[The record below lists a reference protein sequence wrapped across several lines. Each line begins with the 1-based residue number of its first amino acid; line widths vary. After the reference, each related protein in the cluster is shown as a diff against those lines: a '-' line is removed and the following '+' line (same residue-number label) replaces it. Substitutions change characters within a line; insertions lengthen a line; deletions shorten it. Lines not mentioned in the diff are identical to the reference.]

1 VSLPQL
7 AAPASIVDTL
17 APAAIAALRAHP
29 RFAEAAR
36 AAAAGMV
43 AHYSGNRLLN
53 QLMND
58 RGRALFTHHAVYLH
72 FSRTPGDAGSG
83 LTVSRMKDLC
93 VETQLCSRGRV
104 EVMLGLL
111 RAAGY
116 LAPASEP
123 ADRRRRVLVPTD
135 KLLTLHKQRFDMH
148 FAAMESVLP
157 EASAARAALDDP
169 EFMPAFARIL
179 GRHFRAGLR
188 LLSHAPELLLFAE
201 RNAGM
206 VILFS
211 LLLAG
216 ERDDG
221 FPPAR
226 PVPVSISA
234 LGAKFGVSR
243 KHVLTLLRDA
253 ENEGFLQRT
262 GDRNDR
268 VVLMPRVRDG
278 VQAFFATMFLY
289 LAHSAGEAL
298 TEIGGSTVVPP

>member
-1 VSLPQL
+1 LPEL
-7 AAPASIVDTL
+7 AAPASIADPL
-17 APAAIAALRAHP
+17 APAAVDALRAHP

-36 AAAAGMV
+36 AAAAGLV
-43 AHYSGNRLLN
+43 AHYEGNRLLN

-58 RGRALFTHHAVYLH
+58 RGRVLFTHHAVYLH

-116 LAPASEP
+116 LAPASDP

-135 KLLTLHKQRFDMH
+135 KLLALHKQRFDMH

-157 EASAARAALDDP
+157 EASAARAAFDDP

-216 ERDDG
+216 EADDV

-234 LGAKFGVSR
+234 LAAKFSVSR

-253 ENEGFLQRT
+253 EREGFLQRT
-262 GDRNDR
+262 GDRHEH
-268 VVLMPRVRDG
+268 VVLLPRVRDG
-278 VQAFFATMFLY
+278 AQTFFATMFLY
-289 LAHSAGEAL
+289 LGRSASEAL
-298 TEIGGSTVVPP
+298 PEILRPSAVR

>member
-1 VSLPQL
+1 VTS
-7 AAPASIVDTL
+7 PASAALASIADPL

-36 AAAAGMV
+36 TAAAGLV
-43 AHYSGNRLLN
+43 AHYEGNRLLN
-53 QLMND
+53 HLMND
-58 RGRALFTHHAVYLH
+58 RGRVLFTHHAVYLH
-72 FSRTPGDAGSG
+72 FSRTAGDPGSG

-116 LAPASEP
+116 LAPASDA

-135 KLLTLHKQRFDMH
+135 KLLALHKQRFDMH
-148 FAAMESVLP
+148 FAAMDSVLP

-216 ERDDG
+216 EGDDV
-221 FPPAR
+221 FPPTR
-226 PVPVSISA
+226 PVQVSISA
-234 LGAKFGVSR
+234 LAAKFSVSR

-253 ENEGFLQRT
+253 ESERFLQRA
-262 GDRNDR
+262 GDRHDR
-268 VVLMPRVRDG
+268 VVLLPRVREG
-278 VQAFFATMFLY
+278 LQMFFASMFLY
-289 LAHSAGEAL
+289 LARSADEAL
-298 TEIGGSTVVPP
+298 AEIGRPSAVA

>member
-1 VSLPQL
+1 MC
-7 AAPASIVDTL
+7 
-17 APAAIAALRAHP
+17 
-29 RFAEAAR
+29 
-36 AAAAGMV
+36 AAADGMV

-53 QLMND
+53 HLMND
-58 RGRALFTHHAVYLH
+58 RARVVFTHQATYLH

-83 LTVSRMKDLC
+83 LTVGRMKELC
-93 VETQLCSRGRV
+93 AETQLCSRGRA

-116 LAPASEP
+116 LASAPDV

-135 KLLTLHKQRFDMH
+135 KLLALHKQRFDMH

-157 EASAARAALDDP
+157 EASPARAVLDNP
-169 EFMPAFARIL
+169 EFLPAFARIL

-188 LLSHAPELLLFAE
+188 MLSHSPELLLFAE

-216 ERDDG
+216 EGDDS

-253 ENEGFLQRT
+253 ETEGFLQRT

-268 VVLMPRVRDG
+268 VVLLPRVRDG

-289 LAHSAGEAL
+289 LAHSAGEAR
-298 TEIGGSTVVPP
+298 TEIGRPTVVLP

>member
-1 VSLPQL
+1 VTSPALI
-7 AAPASIVDTL
+7 APASIADPL

-29 RFAEAAR
+29 LFAEAAR

-43 AHYSGNRLLN
+43 AHYEGNRLLN

-58 RGRALFTHHAVYLH
+58 RARALFTHHAVYLH

-83 LTVSRMKDLC
+83 LTVGRMKDLC
-93 VETQLCSRGRV
+93 VETELCSRGRV

-116 LAPASEP
+116 LAPASDP
-123 ADRRRRVLVPTD
+123 ADRRRRVLVPTER
-135 KLLTLHKQRFDMH
+135 LLALHKQRFDMH
-148 FAAMESVLP
+148 FAAMECALP
-157 EASAARAALDDP
+157 EAAPARAALDDP

-216 ERDDG
+216 EAGDA
-221 FPPAR
+221 FPPTR

-234 LGAKFGVSR
+234 LAAKFSVSR
-243 KHVLTLLRDA
+243 KHVLKLLRDA
-253 ENEGFLQRT
+253 QREGFLQRT
-262 GDRNDR
+262 GDRSDR
-268 VVLMPRVRDG
+268 VVLLPRVHEG
-278 VQAFFATMFLY
+278 AQMFFATMFLY
-289 LAHSAGEAL
+289 LARSADEAL
-298 TEIGGSTVVPP
+298 TEIGRRSAVR

>member
-1 VSLPQL
+1 
-7 AAPASIVDTL
+7 
-17 APAAIAALRAHP
+17 
-29 RFAEAAR
+29 
-36 AAAAGMV
+36 
-43 AHYSGNRLLN
+43 
-53 QLMND
+53 
-58 RGRALFTHHAVYLH
+58 
-72 FSRTPGDAGSG
+72 
-83 LTVSRMKDLC
+83 
-93 VETQLCSRGRV
+93 
-104 EVMLGLL
+104 
-111 RAAGY
+111 
-116 LAPASEP
+116 
-123 ADRRRRVLVPTD
+123 
-135 KLLTLHKQRFDMH
+135 
-148 FAAMESVLP
+148 
-157 EASAARAALDDP
+157 
-169 EFMPAFARIL
+169 MPAFARIL

-216 ERDDG
+216 EGDDS

-268 VVLMPRVRDG
+268 VVLLPRVREG
-278 VQAFFATMFLY
+278 LQMFFATMFLY
-289 LAHSAGEAL
+289 LARSAGEAL
-298 TEIGGSTVVPP
+298 TEIGRPTVVPP

>member
-1 VSLPQL
+1 M
-7 AAPASIVDTL
+7 
-17 APAAIAALRAHP
+17 
-29 RFAEAAR
+29 R

-104 EVMLGLL
+104 EVMLGLF

-123 ADRRRRVLVPTD
+123 VDRRRRLLVPTD
-135 KLLTLHKQRFDMH
+135 KLLALHKQRFDMH
-148 FAAMESVLP
+148 FAAMESVLLEASAARADEP
-157 EASAARAALDDP
+157 GSGRVSGARTLEEVPRWPLASLASAARAALDDS

-188 LLSHAPELLLFAE
+188 LLTHAPELFLFAE

-216 ERDDG
+216 EADDT
-221 FPPAR
+221 FPPMW

-253 ENEGFLQRT
+253 ESEGFLQRT
-262 GDRNDR
+262 GDRLDR
-268 VVLMPRVRDG
+268 VVLLPRVREG
-278 VQAFFATMFLY
+278 LQTFFATMFLY
-289 LAHSAGEAL
+289 LARSADEAL
-298 TEIGGSTVVPP
+298 AEIGRRSAVR

>member
-1 VSLPQL
+1 VTSPALV
-7 AAPASIVDTL
+7 APASTADPL

-29 RFAEAAR
+29 RFPEAMR
-36 AAAAGMV
+36 DAAAGMV
-43 AHYSGNRLLN
+43 THYEGNRLLN
-53 QLMND
+53 HLMND

-83 LTVSRMKDLC
+83 LTVSRLKDLC

-116 LAPASEP
+116 LAAAPDA

-135 KLLTLHKQRFDMH
+135 KLLALHKQRFDMH
-148 FAAMESVLP
+148 FAAMESVLL
-157 EASAARAALDDP
+157 EASAARAAFDDP
-169 EFMPAFARIL
+169 QFMPAFARIL

-188 LLSHAPELLLFAE
+188 LLTHAPELLPFAE
-201 RNAGM
+201 RNGGM

-216 ERDDG
+216 EADDV
-221 FPPAR
+221 FPPTR
-226 PVPVSISA
+226 PVQVSISA
-234 LGAKFGVSR
+234 LGAKFSVSR

-253 ENEGFLQRT
+253 ESEGFLQRA
-262 GDRNDR
+262 GDRHDR
-268 VVLMPRVRDG
+268 IVLLPRVREG
-278 VQAFFATMFLY
+278 LQMFFASMFLY
-289 LAHSAGEAL
+289 LARSADEAL
-298 TEIGGSTVVPP
+298 TEIGRPNP

>member
-1 VSLPQL
+1 LPEL
-7 AAPASIVDTL
+7 AAAASTADPL
-17 APAAIAALRAHP
+17 APAAVAALRAHP
-29 RFAEAAR
+29 RFSESMR

-58 RGRALFTHHAVYLH
+58 RGRALFAHHAVYLH
-72 FSRTPGDAGSG
+72 FSRTPGDPGSG
-83 LTVSRMKDLC
+83 LSVSRMKDLC

-123 ADRRRRVLVPTD
+123 ADRRRRVLAPTD
-135 KLLTLHKQRFDMH
+135 KLLALHRQRFQMH
-148 FAAMESVLP
+148 FGAMEAVLP
-157 EASAARAALDDP
+157 EAALAGAAFDDP
-169 EFMPAFARIL
+169 DFMPAFARIL

-188 LLSHAPELLLFAE
+188 LLTHAPELLLFAE

-216 ERDDG
+216 EADDV
-221 FPPAR
+221 FPPTR
-226 PVPVSISA
+226 PVQVSISA
-234 LGAKFGVSR
+234 LATKFSVSR

-253 ENEGFLQRT
+253 ESEGFLQRA
-262 GDRNDR
+262 GDRHDR
-268 VVLMPRVRDG
+268 IVLLPRVREG
-278 VQAFFATMFLY
+278 LQMFFATMFLY
-289 LAHSAGEAL
+289 LARSADQAL
-298 TEIGGSTVVPP
+298 AEIGRRSS

>member
-1 VSLPQL
+1 VTSPALI
-7 AAPASIVDTL
+7 APASTADVL
-17 APAAIAALRAHP
+17 SPAAVAALRAHP
-29 RFAEAAR
+29 RFSESMR
-36 AAAAGMV
+36 TAAAGMV

-72 FSRTPGDAGSG
+72 FSRTPGDSGSG

-123 ADRRRRVLVPTD
+123 ADRRRRVLVPTE
-135 KLLTLHKQRFDMH
+135 KLLELHKQRFDMH

-157 EASAARAALDDP
+157 EASAGRAALDDP

-188 LLSHAPELLLFAE
+188 LLTHAPELLLFAE

-211 LLLAG
+211 MLLAG
-216 ERDDG
+216 EADDV
-221 FPPAR
+221 FPPTR
-226 PVPVSISA
+226 PIQVSISA

-243 KHVLTLLRDA
+243 KHVVTLLRDA
-253 ENEGFLQRT
+253 ESEGFLQRT
-262 GDRNDR
+262 GDRHDR
-268 VVLMPRVRDG
+268 VILLPRVREG
-278 VQAFFATMFLY
+278 LAMFFATMFLY
-289 LAHSAGEAL
+289 LARSADEAL
-298 TEIGGSTVVPP
+298 AEIGRPSS

>member
-1 VSLPQL
+1 M
-7 AAPASIVDTL
+7 
-17 APAAIAALRAHP
+17 
-29 RFAEAAR
+29 R

-104 EVMLGLL
+104 EVMLGLF

-123 ADRRRRVLVPTD
+123 VDRRRRLLVPTD
-135 KLLTLHKQRFDMH
+135 KLLALHKQRFDMH

-157 EASAARAALDDP
+157 EASAARAAFDDP
-169 EFMPAFARIL
+169 DFMPAFARIL

-188 LLSHAPELLLFAE
+188 LLTHAPELLLFAE

-206 VILFS
+206 VILFC

-216 ERDDG
+216 EADDV
-221 FPPAR
+221 FPPTR

-234 LGAKFGVSR
+234 LGTKFGVSR
-243 KHVLTLLRDA
+243 KHVLKLLRDA
-253 ENEGFLQRT
+253 EREGFLQRT

-268 VVLMPRVRDG
+268 VVLLPRVREG
-278 VQAFFATMFLY
+278 AQTFFATMFLY
-289 LAHSAGEAL
+289 LARSAGEAL
-298 TEIGGSTVVPP
+298 TEIGRPSAVR